1 MSKSSL
7 ENRQSLP
14 ELGLNKKKSPLI
26 ETTQLMSRNNNAQI
40 MPPIVSTSLGIDNK
54 NKQQLQNPDDA
65 DVVRISFQT
74 VDNRNSQ
81 E

>member
-54 NKQQLQNPDDA
+54 NKQQLQNPDDT
-65 DVVRISFQT
+65 DIVRISFQT
-74 VDNRNSQ
+74 VDNRNS
-81 E
+81 

>member
-65 DVVRISFQT
+65 DIVRISFQT
-74 VDNRNSQ
+74 VDNRNS
-81 E
+81 

>member
-40 MPPIVSTSLGIDNK
+40 MPPIASTSLGIDNK
-54 NKQQLQNPDDA
+54 NKQQLQNPDDT
-65 DVVRISFQT
+65 DIVRISFQT
-74 VDNRNSQ
+74 VDNRNS
-81 E
+81 